1 MDRVDSVEKKHVIKA
16 RNRGNQGRFEACF
29 DFCFESCFNFRFET
43 ARKPL
48 GRLARQ
54 NTSEFEQS
62 LTSKKVEDQ
71 VTPANS
77 RFKLILKTAYDHT
90 GI

>member
-1 MDRVDSVEKKHVIKA
+1 MDRVDSVEKKNVIKA

-43 ARKPL
+43 APKTV
-48 GRLARQ
+48 GWQ

-62 LTSKKVEDQ
+62 LTSKK
-71 VTPANS
+71 S
-77 RFKLILKTAYDHT
+77 RGSGDSGKLPI
-90 GI
+90 